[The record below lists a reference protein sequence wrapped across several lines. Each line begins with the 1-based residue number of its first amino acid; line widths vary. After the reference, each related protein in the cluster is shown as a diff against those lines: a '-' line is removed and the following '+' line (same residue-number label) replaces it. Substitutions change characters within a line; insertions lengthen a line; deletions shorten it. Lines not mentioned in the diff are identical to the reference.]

1 MTGDVT
7 KLLGAGPGRTWV
19 QPELAG
25 LGRLPARATLYPFPN
40 PETARTCDR
49 ETSPWFLS
57 LNGDWRFRLATRPE
71 AVPPNFTDRAFDDTG
86 WASLPVPSNWTMH
99 GHDRPHYTNVR
110 MPFDI
115 PPPNVPDDNPT
126 GLYRRTVRVPA
137 DWSGRRIV
145 LHVGGAESVLYVWVN
160 GEAVGMGKDSRLPQ
174 EFDLTPFVA
183 PGEEALICCSVI
195 KWSDA
200 SFVEDQDQWWMGGI
214 HREVFLYCTGRTW
227 IDDVFAVAAL
237 KEDLIEGCL
246 TVTARLGFADPP
258 RDGWIVR
265 ADLFDGDGRPV
276 LTEPL
281 TGTVKANGADHHPY
295 RGPLNIVT
303 LTADIPAPAPWSSES
318 PALHTLVVSLHDG
331 DGPAVEATS
340 CRVGF
345 RRVELGD
352 RELLINGKPV
362 MIAGMNR
369 HEHHPVRGKTITR
382 EDMIADIELMKRFN
396 VNAVRCS
403 HYPNAEAWYDLCDE
417 YGLYLIDE
425 ANVEAHAYLHQLC
438 ADPRY
443 ATQFLERGLRMVERD
458 KNHPSVVVWSLGNE
472 SGYGPNHDAM
482 AGWIRRRDPSR
493 PLHYEGAIWGW
504 DKSVKTGFGE
514 GPGAGDGGKPASDLI
529 CPMYPSIESLVAW
542 AEDDDPADRR
552 PMILCEYSHAMGNS
566 NGSLG
571 DYWDAFE
578 THHGLQG
585 GFIWEWADH
594 GIQKHDDRGRP
605 FMAYGGDFGD
615 TPNDL
620 NFCCDGIV
628 GADRI
633 PHPGLWEFKK
643 LVQPVTVTWEDEAAG
658 RLKVRNRRDFTDLSD
673 LIGTWVLEAD
683 GEAVARGR
691 LPALKTRPGASEVVT
706 IDLPPMATSEAR
718 EMFLTVRF
726 NLALATRWASAGHEV
741 AWDQLDRGRLARKEA
756 TGGRDARGPGKRL
769 RVEQDG
775 VGIRVIGEGFEVG
788 FSAAEGRLSRLT
800 WRNHPVLT
808 GGPRLQIWRGATD
821 NDGIKGWTGQKR
833 KPLGRW
839 KAAGLDNLA
848 FLEPTLTVSHGA
860 DGAVVVTIVQIVACE
875 AAGGVVHT
883 HSYEIGDD
891 GARLFVRN
899 DFRVD
904 PALDDLPRL
913 GVTMTLPDDFEALE
927 WFGRGPLENYI
938 DRNRAA
944 AVGCWSGAVSGQYV
958 PYVLPQEHGNKT
970 DLRWIELAG
979 DHAAVRFT
987 PADLCEGS
995 ATRFTPADLFA
1006 AAHTTDLTPRTEV
1019 IVNLDVRQRGLGTGS
1034 CGPDTLDRYRIG
1046 AGDYRLDFEIS
1057 PAIRCVP

>member
-19 QPELAG
+19 RPELAG

-40 PETARTCDR
+40 GEMARTCDR
-49 ETSPWFLS
+49 EASPWFLS
-57 LNGDWRFRLATRPE
+57 LNGEWRFRLAPRPE
-71 AVPPNFTDRAFDDTG
+71 AVSIDFADQAFDDTAWG
-86 WASLPVPSNWTMH
+86 TVPVPSNWTMH

-110 MPFDI
+110 MPFDT

-126 GLYRRTVRVPA
+126 GLYRTTVRVPA

-145 LHVGGAESVLYVWVN
+145 LHVGGAESVLHVWVN
-160 GEAVGMGKDSRLPQ
+160 GAAVGMGKDSRLPQ
-174 EFDLTPFVA
+174 EFDLTPFLT
-183 PGEEALICCSVI
+183 PGQDALVCCSVI

-214 HREVFLYCTGRTW
+214 HREVFLYSTGRTW

-237 KEDLIEGCL
+237 KGDLIEGHL
-246 TVTARLGFADPP
+246 TVTARLGFTDPP

-265 ADLFDGDGRPV
+265 AELFDGHGRPV

-281 TGTVKANGADHHPY
+281 TGPVKANATDHHPY
-295 RGPLNIVT
+295 RGPLNMVT
-303 LTADIPAPAPWSSES
+303 LTANIPAPTPWSSES

-352 RELLINGKPV
+352 RELLINGRPV

-369 HEHHPVRGKTITR
+369 HEHHPVRGKAITR
-382 EDMIADIELMKRFN
+382 DDMIADIELMKRFN

-438 ADPRY
+438 DDPRY
-443 ATQFLERGLRMVERD
+443 ASQFLERGLRMVERD
-458 KNHPSVVVWSLGNE
+458 KNHPSVIVWSLGNE
-472 SGYGPNHDAM
+472 SGYGPNHGAM

-514 GPGAGDGGKPASDLI
+514 GPGSPDGGKPASDLI

-542 AEDDDPADRR
+542 AEDDDPTDRR

-578 THHGLQG
+578 RHHGLQG
-585 GFIWEWADH
+585 GFVWEWADH
-594 GIQKHDDRGRP
+594 GILKLDDQGQP

-615 TPNDL
+615 APNDL

-628 GADRI
+628 GADRV
-633 PHPGLWEFKK
+633 PHPALWEFKK
-643 LVQPVTVTWEDEAAG
+643 LVQPVTVIWEDEVAG
-658 RLKVRNRRDFTDLSD
+658 RLKVHNRRDFTDLSD
-673 LIGTWVLEAD
+673 LVGTWVLEAD
-683 GEAVARGR
+683 GEAVASGQ
-691 LPALKTRPGASEVVT
+691 LPALETQPGASEVVT
-706 IDLPPMATSEAR
+706 IDLPPIVASEER
-718 EMFLTVRF
+718 EAFLTVRF
-726 NLALATRWASAGHEV
+726 NLASATRWASAGHEV
-741 AWDQLDRGRLARKEA
+741 AWDQLERRRPDRKKAR
-756 TGGRDARGPGKRL
+756 GGRDARAPGEKLIVKRDGADV
-769 RVEQDG
+769 RVT
-775 VGIRVIGEGFEVG
+775 GEGFEVA
-788 FSAAEGRLSRLT
+788 FSATEGRLSRLT
-800 WRNHPVLT
+800 WRNQPILT
-808 GGPRLQIWRGATD
+808 AGPRLQIWRGATD

-839 KAAGLDNLA
+839 KAAGLDKPA

-860 DGAVVVTIVQIVACE
+860 DGAVVVTIVQIASCE
-875 AAGGVVHT
+875 IATEAVVHT
-883 HSYEIGDD
+883 HSYEIGAD
-891 GARLFVRN
+891 GSLFARN
-899 DFRVD
+899 DFRID

-913 GVTMTLPDDFEALE
+913 GVTITLPDDFETLR

-938 DRNRAA
+938 DRNRAS
-944 AVGCWSGAVSGQYV
+944 AVGHWSGTVSGQYV

-970 DLRWIELAG
+970 GLRWIELAG
-979 DHAAVRFT
+979 DIASVRFT

-995 ATRFTPADLFA
+995 ATRFTPTDVFA
-1006 AAHTTDLTPRTEV
+1006 AAHTTDLTPRAEV

-1046 AGDYRLDFEIS
+1046 SGDYRLDFEIR
-1057 PAIRCVP
+1057 PAIRRDL